1 MYQRVWDGR
10 MSKFIVIEGLIG
22 VGKTSLCRLLEKE
35 LNAELVLEPAEDNP
49 FLAQFYSDP
58 TRFAFPAQMFYLA
71 TRCLQQNRLLQ
82 TRLFTELY
90 VSDYLFA
97 KDRIFAEQTL
107 DGDELQLYNK
117 FNALLSQNVAKPN
130 FILFLD
136 SPTDVIINR
145 IKRRAIQAEQAIQ
158 GDYLDDLRNRYYSLW
173 RRYNDAPVYVLNTED
188 INYIDNPEDKKFII
202 EMVKGWISGTPVQGA
217 PEAYRG
223 SPSNQLSLFE
233 NLGF

>member
-1 MYQRVWDGR
+1 

-22 VGKTSLCRLLEKE
+22 VGKTSLCRLLERE

-71 TRCLQQNRLLQ
+71 TRCMQQNRLLQ
-82 TRLFTELY
+82 SRLFTELY

-107 DGDELQLYNK
+107 DGEELQLYNK
-117 FNALLSQNVAKPN
+117 FNALLSQNVAKPD

-136 SPTDVIINR
+136 SPTEVILKR
-145 IKRRAIQAEQAIQ
+145 IQRRAIQAEQVIQ
-158 GDYLDDLRNRYYSLW
+158 GDYLDDLRNRYYRLW
-173 RRYNDAPVYVLNTED
+173 RRYTEAPVYVLNTVD
-188 INYIDNPEDKKFII
+188 INYIDSVEDQKTII
-202 EMVKGWISGTPVQGA
+202 EMVQGWIDGNPVSAA
-217 PEAYRG
+217 PEPYQG

-233 NLGF
+233 HLGG